1 MAIVPG
7 KGAKSQI
14 AIATTD
20 PSAMIPVASEIAAE
34 SFMLAVEGA

>member
-14 AIATTD
+14 AIAATD
-20 PSAMIPVASEIAAE
+20 PSAMIPVASVMAEE
-34 SFMLAVEGA
+34 SFMLAV